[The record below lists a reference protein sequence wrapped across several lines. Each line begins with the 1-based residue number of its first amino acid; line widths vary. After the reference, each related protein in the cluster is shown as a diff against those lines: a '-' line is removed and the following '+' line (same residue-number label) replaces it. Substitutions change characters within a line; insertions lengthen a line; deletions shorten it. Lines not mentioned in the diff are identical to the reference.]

1 MDLKDKIALV
11 TGGNSGLGKA
21 TAKLLIQEGAVAII
35 TGRDHNKTQEV
46 AEEIGAIP
54 FKCDVT
60 NDNEIN
66 ALYTFISEE
75 YGKLDILINNAGIG
89 KRRELTELTREDM
102 KEIYEVNVFGA
113 AMVAQGAAKIFKKQ
127 QSGDIV
133 NIASTASLKG
143 YPTGS
148 IYCSSKF
155 ALRGMTQCW
164 QGELRRDNIRVI
176 QVNPSEVPTAFGDEE
191 NREERPL
198 EDNKL
203 RPLEIAHTIVSTLK
217 MDNRGYIPEVNVHA
231 TNPF

>member
-1 MDLKDKIALV
+1 MDLKNKIVLI

-21 TAKLLIQEGAVAII
+21 TAKLSIEKGAKVII
-35 TGRDHNKTQEV
+35 TGRDHDKTKSV
-46 AEEIGAIP
+46 ADELGATP

-60 NDNEIN
+60 KDEEID
-66 ALYTFISEE
+66 ALYTFIAKEF
-75 YGKLDILINNAGIG
+75 GGLDVLINNAGIG
-89 KRRELTELTREDM
+89 IRKSLVDLTRDELRQV
-102 KEIYEVNVFGA
+102 YEVNVFGA
-113 AMVAQGAAKIFKKQ
+113 AMVAQGAAKIFINQ
-127 QSGDIV
+127 NEGNIV

-148 IYCSSKF
+148 IYSTSKF

-164 QGELRRDNIRVI
+164 QGELRKNNIRVI

-191 NREERPL
+191 NRTERPL

-203 RPLEIAHTIVSTLK
+203 TPEDIAITIVNTLE
-217 MDNRGYIPEVNVHA
+217 MDKRAYVPEVTVHA

>member
-89 KRRELTELTREDM
+89 KRRELTALTREDM